1 MWSPTE
7 PLGVNISAYNHTL
20 SVLKTTAHKHPPVTL
35 SPKPSKGKLFFHCCY
50 YEQPLKADKA
60 YPDVGRDIV
69 AMDTNMDMN
78 NQHITQHIHSTS

>member
-1 MWSPTE
+1 MLHVQPHRT
-7 PLGVNISAYNHTL
+7 LGVNSSAYSHTL

-35 SPKPSKGKLFFHCCY
+35 SLTKLGKVFFH

-78 NQHITQHIHSTS
+78 NQHITQCGLSTA